1 MQNIVDWAVLFFT
14 NDHTSNVDKEQKMN
28 KEGKAKEYKCF
39 SVGVSSLNSCIFF
52 TFIKK
57 DS

>member
-28 KEGKAKEYKCF
+28 KEGKAKEYK
-39 SVGVSSLNSCIFF
+39 
-52 TFIKK
+52 
-57 DS
+57 